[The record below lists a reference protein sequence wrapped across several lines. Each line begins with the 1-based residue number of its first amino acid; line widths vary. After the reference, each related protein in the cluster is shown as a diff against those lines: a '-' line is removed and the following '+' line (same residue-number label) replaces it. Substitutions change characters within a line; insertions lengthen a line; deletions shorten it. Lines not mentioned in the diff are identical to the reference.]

1 MDAGGAFIITE
12 WIRLIVPIEVARIG
26 TDGMIGV
33 LGGLM
38 VGEEAVRIS
47 VKSAAFRI
55 IPQAGEKTSHLFGF
69 LIAGVSDAV

>member
-1 MDAGGAFIITE
+1 
-12 WIRLIVPIEVARIG
+12 
-26 TDGMIGV
+26 MIGV